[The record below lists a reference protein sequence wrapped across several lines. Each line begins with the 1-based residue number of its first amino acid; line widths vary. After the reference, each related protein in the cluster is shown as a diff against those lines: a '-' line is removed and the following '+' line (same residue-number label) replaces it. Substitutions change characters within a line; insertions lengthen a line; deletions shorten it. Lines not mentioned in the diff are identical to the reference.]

1 MLTKST
7 EFHQTN
13 LFGTDLLIQLDPNDP
28 LLQLS
33 SVIPWKDFY
42 DAFAKHDSKDIGAPS
57 KPIRLMVGL
66 LLLKHL
72 ENLSD
77 EAVVLQWKRNA
88 YYQAF
93 CGIKTFQRSQPCCS
107 TELVHF
113 RKRIGQ
119 EGAEKIFQMSIA
131 LHGRTALENAVNI
144 DTTVQEKNITYPKP
158 TP

>member
-1 MLTKST
+1 MAKKMLTKST

-33 SVIPWKDFY
+33 SVISWKGFD

-66 LLLKHL
+66 LILKHL
-72 ENLSD
+72 ENVSD
-77 EAVVLQWKRNA
+77 EVVVLQWKRNA

-93 CGIKTFQRSQPCCS
+93 CGMTAIPTNTAVSFNGLGSFSKTYWS
-107 TELVHF
+107 
-113 RKRIGQ
+113 
-119 EGAEKIFQMSIA
+119 
-131 LHGRTALENAVNI
+131 GRC
-144 DTTVQEKNITYPKP
+144 
-158 TP
+158 